1 MSDCVI
7 EGDLKIRDSII
18 SNNSQIIVTES
29 HNTNEKIFLL
39 GEGTKII
46 F

>member
-1 MSDCVI
+1 MSDCII
-7 EGDLKIRDSII
+7 EGNLKIRNSII
-18 SNNSQIIVTES
+18 SNNSQITITEP
-29 HNTNEKIFLL
+29 NNKNEKIFLL